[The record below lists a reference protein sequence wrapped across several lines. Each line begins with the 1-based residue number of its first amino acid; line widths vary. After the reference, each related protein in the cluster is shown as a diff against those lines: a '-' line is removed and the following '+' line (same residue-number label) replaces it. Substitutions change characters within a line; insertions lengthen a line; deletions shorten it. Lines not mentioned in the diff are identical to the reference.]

1 MNKVVRINY
10 TIINHEAR
18 VRLGLTINEY
28 CVFDLIHNLASNP
41 KNAQMGWCYA
51 RKETLAGYLDLG
63 RATVFRAI
71 KKGLNLRLLEKHS
84 DQPALLKATSEWF
97 DNVMIKTES
106 QYETDSLKTRHQA
119 SQSETNQS
127 IKMRVNKDIDKEIN
141 NERVRQKN
149 SRKSN
154 GLSTISEVLNQ
165 YELPSQI
172 NGQIE
177 YEWQAEAIR
186 LWQELGL
193 NGNPSQEFA
202 KHIKSAFK
210 KKQQGKLS
218 VALSYCKDA
227 IGVRDIEKL
236 FYWRYANEAI

>member
-71 KKGLNLRLLEKHS
+71 KKGLSIDLLEKHP
-84 DQPALLKATSEWF
+84 DQPALLKATSNWF
-97 DNVMIKTES
+97 DSVMIKTES
-106 QYETDSLKTRHQA
+106 QYETNSLKVRSQE
-119 SQSETNQS
+119 SQSETNLS
-127 IKMRVNKDIDKEIN
+127 IKMRANKDIDKEIN
-141 NERVRQKN
+141 NDSVRQKN
-149 SRKSN
+149 LIN
-154 GLSTISEVLNQ
+154 GNGVTAIGDVLNQ
-165 YELPSQI
+165 YQLPDQINSQI
-172 NGQIE
+172 KH
-177 YEWQAEAIR
+177 EWQVEAIR
-186 LWQELGL
+186 LWSQLGL
-193 NGNPSQEFA
+193 SGSPSQEFA
-202 KHIKSAFK
+202 KHIKRSFTK
-210 KKQQGKLS
+210 NQQGRLA

-227 IGVRDIEKL
+227 VGVRDIEKL
-236 FYWRYANEAI
+236 FYWRCANEAI

>member
-51 RKETLAGYLDLG
+51 RKETIAGYLDLG

-71 KKGLNLRLLEKHS
+71 KKGLDLSLLEKHP
-84 DQPALLKATSEWF
+84 DQPALLKATSNWF
-97 DNVMIKTES
+97 DSVLIKTES
-106 QYETDSLKTRHQA
+106 QYETDSLNTRYQA

-141 NERVRQKN
+141 NDRFRQKN
-149 SRKSN
+149 LRKSN
-154 GLSTISEVLNQ
+154 GISPISEVLNQ

-172 NGQIE
+172 NGQIQH
-177 YEWQAEAIR
+177 EWQAEAVR

-202 KHIKSAFK
+202 KHIKRAFT
-210 KKQQGKLS
+210 KKQQAKLS

-227 IGVRDIEKL
+227 VGIRDIEKL
-236 FYWRYANEAI
+236 FYWRCANEAI

>member
-71 KKGLNLRLLEKHS
+71 KKGLDLSLLEKHP
-84 DQPALLKATSEWF
+84 DQPALLKATSNWY
-97 DNVMIKTES
+97 DTVLIKTES
-106 QYETDSLKTRHQA
+106 QYETDRLKTGHQT
-119 SQSETNQS
+119 SQSETDLS
-127 IKMRVNKDIDKEIN
+127 IKMRTNKDIDKEIN
-141 NERVRQKN
+141 NDRSHQKN
-149 SRKSN
+149 LRKKN
-154 GLSTISEVLNQ
+154 GISAIGEVLDE

-172 NGQIE
+172 NGQIKHA
-177 YEWQAEAIR
+177 WQAEAVR
-186 LWQELGL
+186 LWNELGL

-202 KHIKSAFK
+202 KHIKRAFT
-210 KKQQGKLS
+210 KKQQGKLA

-227 IGVRDIEKL
+227 VGVRDVEKL
-236 FYWRYANEAI
+236 FYWRCANEAI